1 MNSQITIFCGSS
13 IGIDPIYHTSIK
25 EVGRKLVANK
35 YGLIYG
41 GRSTGL
47 MGILAD
53 EILSLKGQVTGVIT
67 EKLHAWK
74 VGHTTA

>member
-13 IGIDPIYHTSIK
+13 IGIDPIYPTSIK

-35 YGLIYG
+35 YGLIYAG
-41 GRSTGL
+41 GSTGL

-53 EILSLKGQVTGVIT
+53 EMLSLKG
-67 EKLHAWK
+67 
-74 VGHTTA
+74 

>member
-35 YGLIYG
+35 YGLIYAG
-41 GRSTGL
+41 GSTGL

-53 EILSLKGQVTGVIT
+53 EMLSLKG
-67 EKLHAWK
+67 
-74 VGHTTA
+74 